1 MVANVTYILNPYMIS
16 NVNFYMPIMLGLAL
30 SPIIIWLIILFFIK
44 NPKLKFFFD
53 VITLI
58 YTLFLMVIILPSFLG
73 YSLTQ
78 IYQLINT
85 IGDPNMV
92 LQLYNIETEL
102 TAIYSIASTFGF
114 FYYAIGAIL
123 LVADSSLLWM

>member
-1 MVANVTYILNPYMIS
+1 MVVNITYILNPYMVS
-16 NVNFYMPIMLGLAL
+16 NVNFYILIMLGLAL
-30 SPIIIWLIILFFIK
+30 SPFIIWLIILFFIK
-44 NPKLKFFFD
+44 SPKLKLFFD